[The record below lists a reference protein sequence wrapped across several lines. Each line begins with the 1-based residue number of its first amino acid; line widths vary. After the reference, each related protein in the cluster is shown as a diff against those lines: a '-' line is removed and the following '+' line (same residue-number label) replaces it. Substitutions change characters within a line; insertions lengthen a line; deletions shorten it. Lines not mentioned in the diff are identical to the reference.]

1 MTHGMVQTFQ
11 NYIYVI
17 LTVNILISDFHGI
30 KAIFYY
36 EILPGFLCSNFNLV
50 KAILFSSY
58 LKNNVYQVSMLI
70 YFSILPFKH
79 MFQLLDQVSILSV
92 SFCYSKQ
99 EHNTKF

>member
-1 MTHGMVQTFQ
+1 
-11 NYIYVI
+11 
-17 LTVNILISDFHGI
+17 
-30 KAIFYY
+30 
-36 EILPGFLCSNFNLV
+36 
-50 KAILFSSY
+50 
-58 LKNNVYQVSMLI
+58 MLI